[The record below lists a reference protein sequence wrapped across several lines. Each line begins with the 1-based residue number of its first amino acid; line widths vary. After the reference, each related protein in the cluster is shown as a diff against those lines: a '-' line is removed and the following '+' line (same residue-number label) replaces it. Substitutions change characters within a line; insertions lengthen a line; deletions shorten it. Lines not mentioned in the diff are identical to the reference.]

1 MFTSLDML
9 GGGKDKCSPWPLKV
23 YHVVREPRI
32 TKTELIKNK
41 DDPQNNWPLW
51 LQKFP
56 EGAGQEGTEQ
66 VSRELFTGREFT
78 WDLAGWLEFGEAG
91 KQMHKI
97 LRFPNYDPLEDTYL

>member
-1 MFTSLDML
+1 M
-9 GGGKDKCSPWPLKV
+9 
-23 YHVVREPRI
+23 
-32 TKTELIKNK
+32 KNK
-41 DDPQNNWPLW
+41 DDLQNNWPLW

-56 EGAGQEGTEQ
+56 EGAGQQGTEQ

-97 LRFPNYDPLEDTYL
+97 LRFPNYDPHIYNMSCLKSILNQEWSKIE